1 MRSRLDNTSVHDLP
15 PSSTGLAWEGEL
27 LGQPVIHGGLAAING
42 LQPILDGEHFGSGK
56 RIEGQGGELGLGG
69 IEPVESGRDGLPVRH
84 RTRTHTSNTSS
95 NHRQISATK
104 LKWHKLTHVVR
115 VARNEHSCQRTR
127 LPAMRVGVLG
137 AKGKVGATMVQA
149 VEAADDLT
157 FTSGVDAGDPLSLFT
172 DSQTEVVIDFTHP
185 DVVMDNLNYL
195 IDNGIHAV
203 VGTTGFTDERVQ
215 QVKTWLEE
223 SRTTAVLIAPN
234 FAIGAVLS
242 MHFAKQAARF
252 FESAEVIELHHP
264 QKADA
269 PSGTA
274 ARTARLIAEARKG
287 LPPNPDATSTG
298 LEGARGADVDGIPVH
313 SVRLAGLV
321 AHQEVL
327 FGTQGETL
335 TIRHDSL
342 DRTSFVPGV
351 LLAVRAVREHPG
363 LTVGLESFLD
373 LA

>member
-1 MRSRLDNTSVHDLP
+1 
-15 PSSTGLAWEGEL
+15 
-27 LGQPVIHGGLAAING
+27 
-42 LQPILDGEHFGSGK
+42 
-56 RIEGQGGELGLGG
+56 
-69 IEPVESGRDGLPVRH
+69 
-84 RTRTHTSNTSS
+84 
-95 NHRQISATK
+95 
-104 LKWHKLTHVVR
+104 
-115 VARNEHSCQRTR
+115 
-127 LPAMRVGVLG
+127 MRVGVLG

-149 VEAADDLT
+149 VEAAEDLT
-157 FTSGVDAGDPLSLFT
+157 FAAGVDAGDPLSLFT

-185 DVVMDNLNYL
+185 DVVMDNLKFL
-195 IDNGIHAV
+195 VDNGIHAV
-203 VGTTGFTDERVQ
+203 VGTTGFTDERLGK
-215 QVKTWLEE
+215 VKAWLAD
-223 SRTTAVLIAPN
+223 TPDVAVLIAPN

-298 LEGARGADVDGIPVH
+298 IEGARGANVDGIPVH

-342 DRTSFVPGV
+342 DRTSFVPGA

-363 LTVGLESFLD
+363 LTVGLERLLD
-373 LA
+373 LT